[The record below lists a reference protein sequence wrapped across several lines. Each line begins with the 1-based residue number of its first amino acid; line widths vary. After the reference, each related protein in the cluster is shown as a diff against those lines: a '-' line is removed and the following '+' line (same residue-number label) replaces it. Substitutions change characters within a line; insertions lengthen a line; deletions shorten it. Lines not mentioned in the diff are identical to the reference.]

1 MSSSEPTGKLGK
13 ATKIVADHPA
23 LSALALFAIAGSVV
37 AVVRRQNRQ
46 FEDIELPEATEVR
59 DENLGDLA
67 SVRDN
72 DRPLK
77 DLALSDDIEDT
88 DKETTL

>member
-46 FEDIELPEATEVR
+46 FEDIELPEATEAR
-59 DENLGDLA
+59 NEDLSDLA
-67 SVRDN
+67 SVRDD

-77 DLALSDDIEDT
+77 DPTSGDDGDQLSREI
-88 DKETTL
+88 KP

>member
-59 DENLGDLA
+59 E
-67 SVRDN
+67 
-72 DRPLK
+72 DRLLK
-77 DLALSDDIEDT
+77 DSTSGDDGDTLSREI
-88 DKETTL
+88 KP